1 EAARDPDDGQRLG
14 AVACR
19 DGRRGGRG
27 GGRGGRRGAGC
38 GGRGWFRRGRC
49 CAGRGGR
56 GRCGVPGG
64 QGLGDVGEGAVLEEE
79 GAAALPQVLLQ
90 PGVQPGDEERTESEV
105 LQRDV
110 GADVL
115 DGESGRL
122 GEHPAQVL
130 RRPAAVGGGR

>member
-1 EAARDPDDGQRLG
+1 EVAAVHEGGGPARPQAVRRDGSDGAGPGAQQVPELGQGGGPREAARDPDDGQRLG

-56 GRCGVPGG
+56 GRCRVPGG

-90 PGVQPGDEERTESEV
+90 PG
-105 LQRDV
+105 
-110 GADVL
+110 
-115 DGESGRL
+115 
-122 GEHPAQVL
+122 
-130 RRPAAVGGGR
+130 